1 MKPPVRRLG
10 RGLGAFLDFGPAGE
24 DGTAFVADALEA
36 RGASVLET
44 SAPAAP
50 PAPAPAPPPQPRP
63 APVAPTPQASVAV
76 APVARPDSP
85 RDDRAF
91 VDDVVEGLSFP
102 EVDLE

>member
-24 DGTAFVADALEA
+24 DGTAFVADALTA

-44 SAPAAP
+44 SAPATP
-50 PAPAPAPPPQPRP
+50 VPRPEPRP
-63 APVAPTPQASVAV
+63 APVAVAARPSIV
-76 APVARPDSP
+76 APPAPP
-85 RDDRAF
+85 PPDDRPF
-91 VDDVVEGLSFP
+91 VDDVVLCLTFP